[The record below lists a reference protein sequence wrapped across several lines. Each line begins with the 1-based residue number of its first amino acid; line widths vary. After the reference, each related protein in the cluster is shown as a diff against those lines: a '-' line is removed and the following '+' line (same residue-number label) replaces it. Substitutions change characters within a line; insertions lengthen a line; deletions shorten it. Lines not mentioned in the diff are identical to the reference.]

1 MARGGIDKLGR
12 PLDSNLSLINPALQ
26 PSYATPFCTRGR
38 GEGGWCN
45 WIRGYTLT
53 GMDSMLKNN
62 RVNLQGGGGGR
73 GGNVLFPCIYFPV
86 LRALNFARFKFF
98 DKLNLAGGSGCGRR

>member
-1 MARGGIDKLGR
+1 
-12 PLDSNLSLINPALQ
+12 
-26 PSYATPFCTRGR
+26 
-38 GEGGWCN
+38 
-45 WIRGYTLT
+45 
-53 GMDSMLKNN
+53 MLKNN

-98 DKLNLAGGSGCGRR
+98 DKLNLACGSGCGRR